1 MQKGQ
6 TMAAYL
12 IAQVS
17 VTDPETFAQYGSQVP
32 AVIEQYGGRYLV
44 RGGTTEAVE
53 GSWTPA
59 RLVVVE
65 FPSMEQLKRF
75 YHSDEYAP
83 LIELRN
89 KSARTDLNFVEG
101 I

>member
-1 MQKGQ
+1 
-6 TMAAYL
+6 
-12 IAQVS
+12 
-17 VTDPETFAQYGSQVP
+17 
-32 AVIEQYGGRYLV
+32 V
-44 RGGTTEAVE
+44 RGGATEAVE
-53 GSWTPA
+53 GAWTPT

-89 KSARTDLNFVEG
+89 QSARTDMTFAEG

>member
-1 MQKGQ
+1 
-6 TMAAYL
+6 MAAYL
-12 IAQVS
+12 IAQVN
-17 VTDPETFAQYGSQVP
+17 VTDPETFAQYSSRVP
-32 AVIEQYGGRYLV
+32 GVIEQYGGRYLV
-44 RGGTTEAVE
+44 RGGATEAVE
-53 GSWTPA
+53 GAWAPT

-89 KSARTDLNFVEG
+89 QSAHTDLTFAEG

>member
-1 MQKGQ
+1 
-6 TMAAYL
+6 MAAYL
-12 IAQVS
+12 IAQVN
-17 VTDPETFAQYGSQVP
+17 VTDPETFAQYSSRVP
-32 AVIEQYGGRYLV
+32 GVIEQYGGRYLV
-44 RGGTTEAVE
+44 RGGATEAVE
-53 GSWTPA
+53 GSWTPT

-89 KSARTDLNFVEG
+89 QSARTDMTFAEG

>member
-1 MQKGQ
+1 MISRKSE
-6 TMAAYL
+6 
-12 IAQVS
+12 I
-17 VTDPETFAQYGSQVP
+17 FAQYSSRVP
-32 AVIEQYGGRYLV
+32 GVIEQYGGRFLV
-44 RGGTTEAVE
+44 RGGATEAVE

-89 KSARTDLNFVEG
+89 QSARTDMTFAES

>member
-1 MQKGQ
+1 
-6 TMAAYL
+6 MAAYL
-12 IAQVS
+12 IAQVN
-17 VTDPETFAQYGSQVP
+17 VTDPETFAQYSSRVP
-32 AVIEQYGGRYLV
+32 GVIEQYGGRYLV
-44 RGGTTEAVE
+44 RGGATEAVE

-89 KSARTDLNFVEG
+89 QSARTDMTFAEG

>member
-1 MQKGQ
+1 
-6 TMAAYL
+6 MAAYL
-12 IAQVS
+12 IAQVN
-17 VTDPETFAQYGSQVP
+17 VTDPETFAQYSSRVP
-32 AVIEQYGGRYLV
+32 GVIEQYGGRYLV

-75 YHSDEYAP
+75 YYSDEYAP
-83 LIELRN
+83 LIELR
-89 KSARTDLNFVEG
+89 KQSAHTDLTFTEG

>member
-1 MQKGQ
+1 MS
-6 TMAAYL
+6 AYL
-12 IAQVS
+12 IAQVN
-17 VTDPETFAQYGSQVP
+17 VTDPELFATYGSQVP

-44 RGGTTEAVE
+44 RGGATEAVE

-65 FPSMEQLKRF
+65 FPSMAQLKRF

-89 KSARTDLNFVEG
+89 QSARTDLTFAEG

>member
-1 MQKGQ
+1 
-6 TMAAYL
+6 MAAYL
-12 IAQVS
+12 IAQVN
-17 VTDPETFAQYGSQVP
+17 VTDPETFAQYSSRVP
-32 AVIEQYGGRYLV
+32 GVIEQYGGRYLV
-44 RGGTTEAVE
+44 RGGATEAVE
-53 GSWTPA
+53 GAWTPT

-89 KSARTDLNFVEG
+89 QSAHTDLTFVEG

>member
-1 MQKGQ
+1 
-6 TMAAYL
+6 MAAYL
-12 IAQVS
+12 IAQVN
-17 VTDPETFAQYGSQVP
+17 VTDPETFATYGSQVP
-32 AVIEQYGGRYLV
+32 AVIAQYGGRYLV
-44 RGGTTEAVE
+44 RGGATQAVE

-89 KSARTDLNFVEG
+89 KSARTDLSFVEG
-101 I
+101 V

>member
-1 MQKGQ
+1 
-6 TMAAYL
+6 MAAYL
-12 IAQVS
+12 IAQVK
-17 VTDPETFAQYGSQVP
+17 VTDPEIFAKYSSQVP
-32 AVIEQYGGRYLV
+32 GVIEQYGGRYLV
-44 RGGTTEAVE
+44 RGGATEAVE

-65 FPSMEQLKRF
+65 FPSIEQLKRF

-89 KSARTDLNFVEG
+89 QSAHTDLTFAEG

>member
-1 MQKGQ
+1 
-6 TMAAYL
+6 MAAYL
-12 IAQVS
+12 IAQVN
-17 VTDPETFAQYGSQVP
+17 VTDPETFVQYSSRVP
-32 AVIEQYGGRYLV
+32 GVIEQYGGRYLV
-44 RGGTTEAVE
+44 RGGATEAIE
-53 GSWTPA
+53 GSWRPA

-65 FPSMEQLKRF
+65 FPSMQQLKRF

-89 KSARTDLNFVEG
+89 QSARTDMTFAEG

>member
-1 MQKGQ
+1 
-6 TMAAYL
+6 MAAYL
-12 IAQVS
+12 IAQVN
-17 VTDPETFAQYGSQVP
+17 VTDPETFAQYSSRVP
-32 AVIEQYGGRYLV
+32 GVIEQYGGRYLV

-75 YHSDEYAP
+75 YYSDEYAP

-89 KSARTDLNFVEG
+89 QSAHTDLTFIEG

>member
-1 MQKGQ
+1 
-6 TMAAYL
+6 MAAYL
-12 IAQVS
+12 IAQVN
-17 VTDPETFAQYGSQVP
+17 VTDPESFAQYSSQVP
-32 AVIEQYGGRYLV
+32 GVIAQYGGRYLV
-44 RGGTTEAVE
+44 RGGATEAVE
-53 GSWTPA
+53 GSWAPA

-83 LIELRN
+83 LIELRTQ
-89 KSARTDLNFVEG
+89 SAHTDLTFAEG

>member
-6 TMAAYL
+6 MMPAYL
-12 IAQVS
+12 IAQVN
-17 VTDPETFAQYGSQVP
+17 VTDPEIFAQYGSQVP

-44 RGGTTEAVE
+44 RGGTTEVVE

-65 FPSMEQLKRF
+65 FSSMEQLKRF

-89 KSARTDLNFVEG
+89 QSAHTDLTFADG

>member
-1 MQKGQ
+1 
-6 TMAAYL
+6 MAAYL
-12 IAQVS
+12 IAQVK
-17 VTDPETFAQYGSQVP
+17 VTDPEIFAKYSSQVP
-32 AVIEQYGGRYLV
+32 GVIEQYGGRYLV
-44 RGGTTEAVE
+44 RGGATEAVE

-89 KSARTDLNFVEG
+89 QSAHTDLTFAEG

>member
-1 MQKGQ
+1 
-6 TMAAYL
+6 MAAYL
-12 IAQVS
+12 IAQVN
-17 VTDPETFAQYGSQVP
+17 VTDPETFAQYSSRVP
-32 AVIEQYGGRYLV
+32 GVIEQYGGRYLV
-44 RGGTTEAVE
+44 RGGSTEAVE

-89 KSARTDLNFVEG
+89 QSAHTDLTFVEG

>member
-1 MQKGQ
+1 
-6 TMAAYL
+6 MAAYL
-12 IAQVS
+12 IAQVQ
-17 VTDPETFAQYGSQVP
+17 VTDPETFAKYGSQVP
-32 AVIEQYGGRYLV
+32 GVIEQYGGRYLV
-44 RGGTTEAVE
+44 RGGATEAVE

-65 FPSMEQLKRF
+65 FPSMEQLQRF

-89 KSARTDLNFVEG
+89 QSAHTDLTFAEG

>member
-1 MQKGQ
+1 
-6 TMAAYL
+6 MAAYL
-12 IAQVS
+12 IAQVN
-17 VTDPETFAQYGSQVP
+17 VTDPEIFAQYSSRVP
-32 AVIEQYGGRYLV
+32 GVIEQYGGRFLV
-44 RGGTTEAVE
+44 RGGATEAIE

-89 KSARTDLNFVEG
+89 QSARTDMIFAEG

>member
-1 MQKGQ
+1 
-6 TMAAYL
+6 MAAYL
-12 IAQVS
+12 IAQVN
-17 VTDPETFAQYGSQVP
+17 VTDPETFAQYSSRVP
-32 AVIEQYGGRYLV
+32 GVIEQYGGRYLV
-44 RGGTTEAVE
+44 RGGATEAVE
-53 GSWTPA
+53 GSWMPA

-75 YHSDEYAP
+75 YHSNEYAP

-89 KSARTDLNFVEG
+89 QSARTDMTFAEG

>member
-1 MQKGQ
+1 
-6 TMAAYL
+6 MAAYL
-12 IAQVS
+12 MAQVK
-17 VTDPETFAQYGSQVP
+17 VTDPESFAKYSSQVP
-32 AVIEQYGGRYLV
+32 GVIEQYGGRYLV
-44 RGGTTEAVE
+44 RGGATEAVE

-89 KSARTDLNFVEG
+89 QSAHTDLTFAEG

>member
-1 MQKGQ
+1 
-6 TMAAYL
+6 MAAYL
-12 IAQVS
+12 IAQVN
-17 VTDPETFAQYGSQVP
+17 VTDPETFAQYSSRVP
-32 AVIEQYGGRYLV
+32 GVIEQYGGRYLV
-44 RGGTTEAVE
+44 RGGATEAVE
-53 GSWTPA
+53 GSWMPA

-89 KSARTDLNFVEG
+89 QSARTDMTFAEG

>member
-1 MQKGQ
+1 
-6 TMAAYL
+6 MAAYL
-12 IAQVS
+12 IAQVN
-17 VTDPETFAQYGSQVP
+17 VTDPETFAQYSSRVP
-32 AVIEQYGGRYLV
+32 GVIEQYGGRYLV
-44 RGGTTEAVE
+44 RGGATEAVE
-53 GSWTPA
+53 GSWMPA

-65 FPSMEQLKRF
+65 FPSMQQLKRF

-89 KSARTDLNFVEG
+89 QSARTDMTFAEG

>member
-1 MQKGQ
+1 
-6 TMAAYL
+6 MAVYL
-12 IAQVS
+12 IAQVN
-17 VTDPETFAQYGSQVP
+17 VTDPETFAQYSSRVP
-32 AVIEQYGGRYLV
+32 GVIEQYGGRYLV
-44 RGGTTEAVE
+44 RGGSTEAVE

-89 KSARTDLNFVEG
+89 QSAHTDLTFVEG

>member
-1 MQKGQ
+1 
-6 TMAAYL
+6 MAAYL
-12 IAQVS
+12 IAQIN
-17 VTDPETFAQYGSQVP
+17 VTDPETFAQYSSRVP
-32 AVIEQYGGRYLV
+32 GVIEQYGGRYLV
-44 RGGTTEAVE
+44 RGGATEAVE
-53 GSWTPA
+53 GSWTPT

-89 KSARTDLNFVEG
+89 QSARAELTFAEG

>member
-1 MQKGQ
+1 
-6 TMAAYL
+6 MAAYL
-12 IAQVS
+12 IAQVN
-17 VTDPETFAQYGSQVP
+17 VTDPETFAQYSSRVP
-32 AVIEQYGGRYLV
+32 GVIEQYGGRYLV
-44 RGGTTEAVE
+44 RGGATESVE
-53 GSWTPA
+53 GSWTTA

-89 KSARTDLNFVEG
+89 QSARTDMTFAEG

>member
-1 MQKGQ
+1 
-6 TMAAYL
+6 MAVYL
-12 IAQVS
+12 IAQVN
-17 VTDPETFAQYGSQVP
+17 VTDPETFAQYSSRVP
-32 AVIEQYGGRYLV
+32 GVIEQYGGRYLV
-44 RGGTTEAVE
+44 RGGSTEAVE
-53 GSWTPA
+53 GSWAPA

-89 KSARTDLNFVEG
+89 QSAHTDLTFVEG

>member
-1 MQKGQ
+1 
-6 TMAAYL
+6 MAAYL
-12 IAQVS
+12 IAQVN
-17 VTDPETFAQYGSQVP
+17 VTDPETFAQYSSRVP
-32 AVIEQYGGRYLV
+32 GVIEQYGGRYLV
-44 RGGTTEAVE
+44 RGGATEAVE
-53 GSWTPA
+53 GAWTPT

-89 KSARTDLNFVEG
+89 QSARTDMTFAEG